1 MTLGGFF
8 KKLLQKSVKGKSTEP
23 HIDRTLL
30 ASVVT
35 FSTDRV
41 VQRDSRFWARS
52 SDSSFAKTGGASPS
66 LPPVRYVPGALIGGR
81 YEVLNVFGGPGKS
94 GMGVVY
100 LVWDRWD
107 KQQRAIK
114 TFQDPSVWNKRV
126 AAVFRREA
134 ELWIGMG
141 HHAHIVRAH
150 TVRKPDGRLCL
161 VLEFIGPDAEGRNTL
176 THHLQGYPLP
186 LERVLTWGIQFCRG
200 MDFASA
206 HGITVHRDI
215 KPDNIMI
222 DAEGRVK
229 ITDFGLAKSLD
240 GDVPPEPAAG
250 TVPRPSSLSVV
261 ATKEGSCCGSPP
273 WMSPE
278 QFGDAKHADVRSDI
292 YSFGVVLF
300 QMLTGGLLPFE
311 GNTLQDY
318 ATLHLDMPPPPLP
331 EPLGPVVSRCLQ
343 KSPKDRYQEFSVLRR
358 ELEQHAAELR
368 FDIPGTPPLPVNAE
382 RLKDWAASLCYLQRY
397 EEALVVANQAVDMDP
412 DFVAARIN
420 RSLCFL
426 NLNQPREA
434 VEDLK
439 TALALEPENAL
450 AWNNLACAHKRL
462 GRMNDAFAAAQKAI
476 QLDGAFRDAWN
487 TLGGL
492 HQQQPDF
499 KKAIECYRKALDVD
513 PFFCDAYVN
522 LGDALCGTGGVQ
534 EALCCYQRAA
544 EIDPEDG
551 TAIERRNRLS
561 SLLGDTAPSR

>member
-1 MTLGGFF
+1 MLKRLADMFRRRAHAGHKAPPQATNT
-8 KKLLQKSVKGKSTEP
+8 VVASTM
-23 HIDRTLL
+23 
-30 ASVVT
+30 AS
-35 FSTDRV
+35 SAERV
-41 VQRDSRFWARS
+41 VQRDSQFWAQS
-52 SDSSFAKTGGASPS
+52 SEDSSAVSDGAATL
-66 LPPVRYVPGALIGGR
+66 LPPARYAPGALIGGR

-107 KQQRAIK
+107 RQQRAIK

-141 HHAHIVRAH
+141 HHPHIVRAH

-161 VLEFIGPDAEGRNTL
+161 VLEFIGPDPEGRNTL
-176 THHLQGYPLP
+176 THYLQGEQLP
-186 LERVLTWGIQFCRG
+186 LVRVIPWSIQFCRG
-200 MDFASA
+200 MEFALA
-206 HGITVHRDI
+206 HGIDVHRDV

-250 TVPRPSSLSVV
+250 AVPRPSSLSVI

-300 QMLTGGLLPFE
+300 QMLTCGVLPFQ

-318 ATLHLDMPPPPLP
+318 ANLHRDMPPPPLP
-331 EPLGPVVSRCLQ
+331 DPLGPVVGRCLQ
-343 KSPKDRYQEFSVLRR
+343 KSPEDRYQEFAVLRR
-358 ELEQHAAELR
+358 ELEQHAAESGI
-368 FDIPGTPPLPVNAE
+368 DVPDTPPLPVNAE

-397 EEALVVANQAVDMDP
+397 EEALEIANQAVEMDAGY
-412 DFVAARIN
+412 VAARIN
-420 RSLCFL
+420 RSLCHL

-439 TALALEPENAL
+439 TALTREPENAL

-462 GRMNDAFAAAQKAI
+462 GRTPDAFAAAQKAI
-476 QLDGAFRDAWN
+476 QLDDTFRDAWN

-492 HQQQPDF
+492 HQQQRDF

-513 PFFCDAYVN
+513 PFFCDACVN
-522 LGDALCGTGGVQ
+522 LGDALCGLGNAG
-534 EALCCYQRAA
+534 EALRCYERAVA
-544 EIDPEDG
+544 IDPEDAAAMEKRD
-551 TAIERRNRLS
+551 TLRKLF
-561 SLLGDTAPSR
+561 GDRAPSR